1 MSFLRL
7 PMTEE
12 SNLPPKKVVVRK
24 VIKKVVRKTIEKSPL
39 NTSTE
44 NSNATVTLKNSEIG
58 KNISTQSDT
67 SKPKSEKKLILSF
80 RKLIFGGVI
89 LAAICFTLIYIKYSN
104 NTSDKENRNILQK
117 LLPSSNASLV
127 LPQTARLPAGAPLWV
142 HLVNSAG
149 DPEALKNGPAKALN
163 AYKELKAA
171 SPFVLFTPT
180 PPKEGWLSE
189 GKIKLIAKEVQSI
202 LKEQK
207 CDSSRLVIS
216 GEGVGTT
223 AGLLLAAELEGAV
236 GAVLGMGAPS
246 EDAFQEIQRFRYVP
260 LRFLVPAADKEAVG
274 WAQKVAGDLR
284 ASGCAVTITEIS
296 PSPNLIGGAW
306 GAPEVWAWMVTR
318 RVPDA
323 NTRAGIDALLAWSA
337 PKPPP
342 GQTLTAKPAKIEGS
356 QLLTGGL
363 LGEYFDGVAFNKK
376 ILERIDKSIAIPDRA
391 YQLPDGKAENLSVR
405 WSGFVQ
411 IENEGLYT
419 FFSKSDDGQRLT
431 IGGVAVIDDWVDH
444 GETEKSGL
452 IKLGVGWYE
461 ITIEHYQGIGGG
473 LISAF
478 WQGPKFE
485 RKLIEG
491 NSFAVLKSKIT
502 GVK

>member
-1 MSFLRL
+1 
-7 PMTEE
+7 MTEE
-12 SNLPPKKVVVRK
+12 SDLAPKKVVVRK
-24 VIKKVVRKTIEKSPL
+24 VIKKVVRKSSDKPSLITP
-39 NTSTE
+39 TE
-44 NSNATVTLKNSEIG
+44 NSKAPSRATVPLKKSGVER
-58 KNISTQSDT
+58 KISSQPNTT
-67 SKPKSEKKLILSF
+67 KSKPEKTLILSF
-80 RKLIFGGVI
+80 WKFILGGII
-89 LAAICFTLIYIKYSN
+89 LATICCTVIYIKNSN
-104 NTSDKENRNILQK
+104 NTSGNENRNILQK
-117 LLPSSNASLV
+117 LLPASNTSLV
-127 LPQTARLPAGAPLWV
+127 LPQAARLPAGAPLWV

-149 DPEALKNGPAKALN
+149 DTEAIKNGPAKALN

-180 PPKEGWLSE
+180 PPKEGWLAE

-207 CDSSRLVIS
+207 CDPSRLVIS

-246 EDAFQEIQRFRYVP
+246 EEAFQEIQRFRYVP

-274 WAQKVAGDLR
+274 WAQKIAGDLR

-296 PSPNLIGGAW
+296 PSPKLVGGAW
-306 GAPEVWAWMVTR
+306 GAPEIWAWMVTR

-342 GQTLTAKPAKIEGS
+342 GQVLSAKPVKIEGS

-405 WSGFVQ
+405 WSGYVQ

-419 FFSKSDDGQRLT
+419 FISKSDDGQRLT